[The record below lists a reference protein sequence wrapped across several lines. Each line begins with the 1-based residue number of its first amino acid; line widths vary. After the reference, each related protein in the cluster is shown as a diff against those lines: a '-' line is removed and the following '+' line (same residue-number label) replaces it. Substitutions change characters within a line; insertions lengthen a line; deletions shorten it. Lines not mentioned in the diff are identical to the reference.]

1 MYIVELLTMGKLN
14 SKSLLSVKVD
24 KHLFIK

>member
-1 MYIVELLTMGKLN
+1 MYIVELLTIGKLN
-14 SKSLLSVKVD
+14 SESLLSVKVD